1 MPAAV
6 DRHGEGG
13 DPSRQ
18 LKFAISMTG
27 AILVIEVV
35 GGLITGSLALLAD
48 ASHVFM
54 DVFAL
59 SITLGAIKLA
69 RLPSTETRTFGW
81 HRAEVIAAL
90 INGLL
95 LMGISVQIFHKAYG
109 RLLDPQPIRTGLM
122 LAVALVGLVVN
133 VIVGLKLRSM
143 HSHDLNMRS
152 AYLHVMGDLLAS
164 VAVIAGGVV
173 ILFTGLYVV
182 DSILSI
188 VIGLIVLAGAVRILM
203 EAGHI
208 LLEGVPRGIKL
219 GEVVSAIRDM
229 PKVKNV
235 HDVHIWSVCSHI
247 LSLSCHVAVGELARA
262 EYEDVLRDI
271 RHLLRNRFCIVHSTI
286 EVDFGESSE
295 DVVSQDLDHEDSVAS
310 GGHHHH

>member
-1 MPAAV
+1 MAGAV

-13 DPSRQ
+13 EPSRQ
-18 LKFAISMTG
+18 LKFAIFMTG
-27 AILVIEVV
+27 SILVVEVV
-35 GGLITGSLALLAD
+35 GGLVTGSLALLAD

-95 LMGISVQIFHKAYG
+95 LIGISVEIFHKAYG
-109 RLLDPQPIRTGLM
+109 RLLEPQPIRTGLM
-122 LAVALVGLVVN
+122 LCVALVGLVVN
-133 VIVGLKLRSM
+133 LIVGLKLRSL

-164 VAVIAGGVV
+164 VAVIVGGVI
-173 ILFTGLYVV
+173 ILFTKLYVV
-182 DSILSI
+182 DSILSM
-188 VIGLIVLAGAVRILM
+188 VIGLIVLVGAVRILLA
-203 EAGHI
+203 AGHI
-208 LLEGVPRGIKL
+208 LLEGVPRGIRL
-219 GEVVSAIRDM
+219 AEVVSAIRDV

-247 LSLSCHVAVGELARA
+247 LSLSCHVAVGDLAHG
-262 EYEDVLRDI
+262 EYDGVLRDI
-271 RHLLRNRFCIVHSTI
+271 RHLLRSRFCIVHSTI
-286 EVDFGESSE
+286 EVGFGDSSE
-295 DVVSQDLDHEDSVAS
+295 DVVSQDLDHEESAAGED
-310 GGHHHH
+310 HHHH